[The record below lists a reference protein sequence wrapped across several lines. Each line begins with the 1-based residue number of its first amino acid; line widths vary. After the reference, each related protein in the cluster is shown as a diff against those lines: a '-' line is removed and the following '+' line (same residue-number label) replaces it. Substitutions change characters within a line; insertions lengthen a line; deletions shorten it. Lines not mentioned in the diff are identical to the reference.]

1 LGVKV
6 IVQKTTTLEMMR
18 MKLLGIVGVLSM
30 LAWGCGG
37 ASAGGTIQTGDT
49 TPPAPAAEPAKAATD
64 DVGAAHFKGD
74 HLEVDKQILF
84 DTDSDH
90 INEEQSKGILAD
102 LVGVLKAHPE
112 VVHLQIAGH
121 TDTKGSAEHN
131 QDLSQ
136 RRAAAVAKYIN
147 EHGLPNVKIETVGH
161 GKSKPLCTEDTD
173 ACHDKNRRVEFVVL
187 K

>member
-1 LGVKV
+1 
-6 IVQKTTTLEMMR
+6 MH
-18 MKLLGIVGVLSM
+18 MKLFGILAVSSM

-37 ASAGGTIQTGDT
+37 GSVRGNIQVGGDAPSPP
-49 TPPAPAAEPAKAATD
+49 TPDQSKAATN
-64 DVGAAHFKGD
+64 DVGSAHLKGD

-90 INEEQSKGILAD
+90 INEEQSKGVLND
-102 LVGVLKAHPE
+102 LVAVLKAHPE
-112 VVHLQIAGH
+112 LVHLQIAGH
-121 TDTKGSAEHN
+121 TDANGSAEHN
-131 QDLSQ
+131 KELSE

-161 GKSKPLCTEDTD
+161 GKTKPLCTEDTD
-173 ACHDKNRRVEFVVL
+173 ACHDKNRRVEFIVL